1 VNINSAPAG
10 IDLTGYKK
18 VVELDPALAAK
29 NCLRAVMEVKP
40 KENLII
46 VCDQSLKSLGEIFE
60 GGGKYLGLNTNLIA
74 LDDKKLRKTAP
85 KELIKTL
92 KTTDVD
98 IFVNILRGM
107 SEETP
112 FRIEILMAEN
122 DRKVRLGHC
131 PGLTREMFTTGALA
145 MTEADYRKMTTLKD
159 KILKACK
166 GAELVHITTP
176 AGTDLTMN
184 VKGRTFFTDIHVD
197 WKTMKWMNLPVG
209 EVMSGPHED
218 SLEGTLVTTHSVGGI
233 GILKSPVTVTVH
245 KGKAIKVQ
253 TKDPVVLK
261 KIEQALDTDKMSR
274 FVGEFAMGINHRA
287 RLVQEFLETEKTIGT
302 SHIAFGHNTDFP
314 GGKNNSHNHMD
325 FLMLEPTISV
335 IKKGSELLLMKKGKF
350 QL

>member
-1 VNINSAPAG
+1 
-10 IDLTGYKK
+10 
-18 VVELDPALAAK
+18 LDPALAAK

-40 KENLII
+40 LENLII
-46 VCDQSLKSLGEIFE
+46 VCDKSLKNLGEIFE
-60 GGGKYLGLNTNLIA
+60 GGGKHLGLKTILIA
-74 LDDKKLRKTAP
+74 LDDTKLRKSAP
-85 KELIKTL
+85 KELINTL

-131 PGLTREMFTTGALA
+131 PGLTREMFTDGALA
-145 MTEADYRKMTTLKD
+145 MTEADYKKMTTLKD

-166 GAELVHITTP
+166 GTERVQITTP
-176 AGTDLTMN
+176 AGTDLSMN

-209 EVMSGPHED
+209 EIMAGPHED

-233 GILKSPVTVTVH
+233 GILKHPVTLTVH
-245 KGKAIKVQ
+245 KGKAVKVQ
-253 TKDPVVLK
+253 TKDPVTLK

-274 FVGEFAMGINHRA
+274 FVGEFAMGINHKA

-325 FLMLEPTISV
+325 FLMLEPTIKV
-335 IKKGSELLLMKKGKF
+335 IKKGSELVLMKKGKF